1 MRFTFFNDFL
11 ALLFP
16 QTCVVCKR
24 SLFDFEKGLCRI
36 CEHQLPT
43 TNYHLRPQNN
53 DLSIKIMGLTQ
64 ATNVMAFLRF
74 SKKGMSQKLL
84 HALKYRKKPEIGRL
98 LGRLYGQ
105 KLLEDGFEIRWDG
118 IVPVPLHPL
127 KEKRRGYNQS
137 QMFAEGLSLV
147 LNVPVWKA
155 LDRIEFTSTQTK
167 KSRMER
173 ISNVEGVFG
182 INQSF
187 EVLGK
192 HLLLVDDVMTTGAT
206 LSACANVL
214 LSSKTQQV
222 DLAVIAAGK

>member
-1 MRFTFFNDFL
+1 
-11 ALLFP
+11 
-16 QTCVVCKR
+16 
-24 SLFDFEKGLCRI
+24 
-36 CEHQLPT
+36 
-43 TNYHLRPQNN
+43 
-53 DLSIKIMGLTQ
+53 MGLTQ